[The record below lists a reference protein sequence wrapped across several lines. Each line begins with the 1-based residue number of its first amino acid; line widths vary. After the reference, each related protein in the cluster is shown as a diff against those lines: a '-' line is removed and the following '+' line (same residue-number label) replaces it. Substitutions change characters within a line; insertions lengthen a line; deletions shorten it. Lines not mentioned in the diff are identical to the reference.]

1 MIINELLAKNNMTPY
16 RLSRISGIA
25 HTTLN
30 DIISGKTKLEKC
42 SVGTAYK
49 LAKALQVSIEY
60 LIEPFDETSLES
72 RQNFE
77 TFKSNVKHRVKDIG
91 DIDFIIETIESD
103 IIRRYYKAGWY
114 PEALYLLAMVDY
126 LSKCNKI
133 PICRDFNDIRSV
145 KLKTAVYPSDVIV
158 RAIAENSDL
167 VKEEAIRNSIPEFM
181 RFNIIENEVRNVI

>member
-1 MIINELLAKNNMTPY
+1 LAKNNMTPY
-16 RLSRISGIA
+16 RLSRVSGIA

-42 SVGTAYK
+42 SVGTVYK

-60 LIEPFDETSLES
+60 LIEPYDETPVDS

-103 IIRRYYKAGWY
+103 IIRRYHKAGWY

-126 LSKCNKI
+126 LSQCNKI
-133 PICRDFNDIRSV
+133 PLCGDFIDIRSV
-145 KLKTAVYPSDVIV
+145 KLKTAIFPSDVIV

-167 VKEEAIRNSIPEFM
+167 VKEEAIRNSIPEFI